1 MTESLCNE
9 LFWTF
14 KKEDFKHALACF
26 IFDDIE
32 DEEDSDEDY
41 DTTVLIRNITM
52 RFNKFLQ
59 VENNGTIT
67 DWAKEMYKKVCYR
80 FIIFKIPY
88 IYLYYPHLKI
98 ILNLIYLTCSM
109 ASCFQKLSTSKY
121 WTTET

>member
-41 DTTVLIRNITM
+41 DTIVLIRNITM

-59 VENNGTIT
+59 VEYNGTII
-67 DWAKEMYKKVCYR
+67 DWAKELYKKVCYR
-80 FIIFKIPY
+80 FIISKTTT
-88 IYLYYPHLKI
+88 
-98 ILNLIYLTCSM
+98 NTTLI
-109 ASCFQKLSTSKY
+109 
-121 WTTET
+121 

>member
-41 DTTVLIRNITM
+41 DTIVLIRNITM

-59 VENNGTIT
+59 VENNGTII

-80 FIIFKIPY
+80 FIISKTPSN
-88 IYLYYPHLKI
+88 PT
-98 ILNLIYLTCSM
+98 LI
-109 ASCFQKLSTSKY
+109 
-121 WTTET
+121 